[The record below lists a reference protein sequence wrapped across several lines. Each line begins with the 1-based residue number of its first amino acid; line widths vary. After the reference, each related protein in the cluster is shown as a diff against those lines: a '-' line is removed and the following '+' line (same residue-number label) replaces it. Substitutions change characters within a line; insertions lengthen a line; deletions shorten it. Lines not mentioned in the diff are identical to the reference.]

1 MRSTRRRQHRNIFID
16 TRPRPRSC
24 SSLRSHNSDPA
35 RSGFSQE
42 CSEANSSLRG
52 KPRFSELRI
61 IQDKGWGKNA
71 PQDVTDL
78 TSYRL
83 NVLTTSKKVAFT
95 LAEVLITL
103 AIIGVVAALTIP
115 TLVQNYQKK
124 QWVSGLQKG
133 YATLS
138 NVFKM
143 AMATDGVDSI
153 TQTSLWQALPDNLN
167 PYFMPAGEDYS
178 AFISELNKYLKVN
191 KYYNPDEF
199 TSIKYKSLDG
209 NDWDGD
215 FTKTGRL
222 KIYSADGIVY
232 YLRLSEF
239 NEDFGE
245 LKSNWLGYIEID
257 VNGDKSPNQHGRDLF
272 DIIVFDNGKLL
283 FPGTQEWADVNGG
296 FYHWDERG
304 GYSCDPSVSYHAVG
318 DYCGARI
325 FEQGWKMDY

>member
-1 MRSTRRRQHRNIFID
+1 MKKAFTLAEGATHVAMPNKMRQ
-16 TRPRPRSC
+16 
-24 SSLRSHNSDPA
+24 
-35 RSGFSQE
+35 
-42 CSEANSSLRG
+42 
-52 KPRFSELRI
+52 
-61 IQDKGWGKNA
+61 
-71 PQDVTDL
+71 
-78 TSYRL
+78 
-83 NVLTTSKKVAFT
+83 VAFT

-133 YATLS
+133 YATLN

-153 TQTSLWQALPDNLN
+153 TQTSLWQALPYCDSW
-167 PYFMPAGEDYS
+167 GSRCSGDSSKDYS

-199 TSIKYKSLDG
+199 TSIKYKILDG
-209 NDWDGD
+209 RDYDGD
-215 FTKTGRL
+215 LTKMYRL

-232 YLRLSEF
+232 YLRFHVNGYREEF
-239 NEDFGE
+239 
-245 LKSNWLGYIEID
+245 KSTWLGYIEID
-257 VNGDKSPNQHGRDLF
+257 VNGDNSPNQHGRDLF
-272 DIIVFDNGKLL
+272 EVIVFDNGKLL
-283 FPGTQEWADVNGG
+283 FPGTQEWADNGG
-296 FYHWDERG
+296 DHWDED
-304 GYSCDPSVSYHAVG
+304 SLTCNPSVSYYAAG